1 MTMPSDIPPQ
11 LRAAL
16 GRNLSDAERL
26 TVLRGRLAANA
37 DTEGLLDITYRIVDS
52 PHGRLLLAST
62 EAGLVRV
69 AFETENH
76 DAVLKTLSETISPRL
91 LQSSLRTETVT
102 RQLDDYFERR
112 LRSFNVPIDLQ
123 LVKGFRR
130 DVIAHLNEITYGTT
144 ASYATVARIAGSP
157 AAVRA
162 VGSAC
167 SHNPVPIVIPCHRV
181 VRSDGTLGQYLG
193 GADVKA
199 SLIAMEAAVPVTK

>member
-1 MTMPSDIPPQ
+1 MIMPSDIPPN

-16 GRNLSDAERL
+16 GRNLGDAERL
-26 TVLRGRLAANA
+26 SVLRRRLAAVA

-52 PHGRLLLAST
+52 PYGRLLLAST

-76 DAVLKTLSETISPRL
+76 DAVLQTLSDTISPRL
-91 LQSSLRTETVT
+91 LQSSLRSETVA

-130 DVIAHLNEITYGTT
+130 DVIARLNEITYGTT
-144 ASYATVARIAGSP
+144 ASYATIARIAGNP

-199 SLIAMEAAVPVTK
+199 SLLAMEAAT